1 MMKILIVDDEP
12 HMRLLVSAMLESPEH
27 ELLTAENGNDAL
39 TILRREQIDLV
50 ITDLVMPEKN
60 GIDLI
65 LEIRQ
70 LAPNAKIIAMSG
82 GGGLNGRFDY
92 LPLATL
98 IGAGNIVKKPFKRE
112 ELCAAISTV
121 VGQS

>member
-1 MMKILIVDDEP
+1 MKILIVDDEL
-12 HMRLLVSAMLESPEH
+12 HMRELVSAMLESPEH
-27 ELLTAENGNDAL
+27 ELFSAENGHAAL
-39 TILRREQIDLV
+39 TILRQEHVDVV

-70 LAPNAKIIAMSG
+70 LAPHAKIVAMSG

-98 IGAGNIVKKPFKRE
+98 IGATNILRKPFRRD
-112 ELCAAISTV
+112 ELCAALSALTA
-121 VGQS
+121 